1 MKNLFLL
8 VFVTPTLGLFRNYN
22 KYRIFNLK
30 MFLRTPLLVFIIY
43 NLCIHYGYK
52 DSDVFFLSLII
63 ERWLLLFIKGS
74 YSYYNNDFIK
84 KKEKYKLK
92 YGLKYN

>member
-1 MKNLFLL
+1 MKKIFLL
-8 VFVTPTLGLFRNYN
+8 VFVTPILGLFRNYN
-22 KYRIFNLK
+22 KYRIFDFK
-30 MFLRTPLLVFIIY
+30 MFLRTPFLVFIIY
-43 NLCIHYGYK
+43 NLFIHYGYK
-52 DSDVFFLSLII
+52 GSDIFFLSLMI

-92 YGLKYN
+92 YGMKYN